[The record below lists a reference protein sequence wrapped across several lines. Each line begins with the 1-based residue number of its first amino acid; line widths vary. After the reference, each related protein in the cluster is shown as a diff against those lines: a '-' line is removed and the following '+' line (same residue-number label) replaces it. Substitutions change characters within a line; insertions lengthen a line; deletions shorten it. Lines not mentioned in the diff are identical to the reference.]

1 MGAASTL
8 KGISK
13 SAHFFGFGSGRGS
26 SCGRTLGD
34 WRIYRDS
41 FSRETRTCILGLLVV
56 CADAAGTKSTAASM
70 AVIVLRMDFIAQFD
84 SLISYTKNRTV
95 ASKNLLF
102 LSM

>member
-1 MGAASTL
+1 MY
-8 KGISK
+8 K
-13 SAHFFGFGSGRGS
+13 RQGS
-26 SCGRTLGD
+26 SCVRTLGD